1 MKIIITMIISLMTI
15 SIADV
20 KIGWIELSTVV
31 TQLDDFRQ
39 AQVEQK
45 TNKENGKQKCK
56 ICKLS

>member
-1 MKIIITMIISLMTI
+1 MIISLMTI

-39 AQVEQK
+39 AQVELEDQQRK
-45 TNKENGKQKCK
+45 WQTSVASF
-56 ICKLS
+56 LVLHY

>member
-39 AQVEQK
+39 AQVELEDQQK
-45 TNKENGKQKCK
+45 KMANRNARYA
-56 ICKLS
+56 S